1 MDYSAYNIQQQQ
13 QQQQQEAY
21 NYDPTSYQI
30 QPYNHSYSY
39 QQYYPYS
46 QQYPYYP
53 SLPHTDTTYQPH
65 LQYQPEPNPV
75 HPPGVNPTAT
85 EPVSRTPAHV
95 PTGPSQY
102 RGRGGRAFRG
112 GGRGRGRRLNGGKH
126 FPSHAPAAAGA
137 TSVIH
142 PSSSVSG
149 QTPAHVPAAPL
160 QPPSRH
166 VQCEICKVECNTP
179 EILEQHKNGKRH
191 KKNMKVHEELQ
202 RRKGTNGQQSVLI
215 HSPQL
220 NLTYQPKQGQESE
233 KKGFPTGYM
242 GSEVTAINGQQS
254 LLIPN
259 TQSNYTATQV
269 QENMGSEVTADN
281 HKADKELQNNEGQT
295 SQVPAEELAG
305 KSTDN
310 SAVRG
315 RGLKRKTKGGRGGK
329 SMRTDDG
336 SRRRVEPP
344 KPQLA
349 KTFICEVCNVKCE
362 SQVVYDSHLVGKKH
376 MARLNRVHGR
386 QSTVVGFQTLYPSTD
401 INALANAINVQIQ
414 QGDSDP
420 QVLLA
425 QLLVTLISQTQQPAT
440 TPTSSSLAATQIP
453 ASTSVAG
460 SSNELQLSQTQ
471 TSETTS
477 NVEMGNPSGE
487 ANNMLLSA
495 PLLSDLPSSISAL
508 SNSITAQIQQGVSDP
523 QVLLANLLT
532 TILSQAQVP
541 AIAPSSVAAQI
552 SAPST
557 VATQIPPSG
566 PLTTQIPAPSSLA
579 ESNTGPQLFPAQV
592 SEVTAHFDTENPA
605 AETEN
610 QPSTVPLELD
620 ALAGFK

>member
-1 MDYSAYNIQQQQ
+1 MDYPAYNLQQ

-21 NYDPTSYQI
+21 NYDPSSYQM
-30 QPYNHSYSY
+30 QPYNPSYPY

-53 SLPHTDTTYQPH
+53 HTLSDTTYQHH

-149 QTPAHVPAAPL
+149 QTPAPVPAAPS

-166 VQCEICKVECNTP
+166 VQCEICKVECNTL

-202 RRKGTNGQQSVLI
+202 RRKGANGQQSVLI
-215 HSPQL
+215 HSPQ
-220 NLTYQPKQGQESE
+220 ESE
-233 KKGFPTGYM
+233 KKGFPAGYM
-242 GSEVTAINGQQS
+242 GSELTAINGQHN
-254 LLIPN
+254 LLIPS
-259 TQSNYTATQV
+259 TQSNYAATKV
-269 QENMGSEVTADN
+269 QENMGSEFA
-281 HKADKELQNNEGQT
+281 ADKELQNSEGQT
-295 SQVPAEELAG
+295 SQAPAEELAG
-305 KSTDN
+305 KTTDN

-329 SMRTDDG
+329 SMRADDG
-336 SRRRVEPP
+336 SRRRAEPL
-344 KPQLA
+344 KPQQA
-349 KTFICEVCNVKCE
+349 KSFICEVCNVKCE

-376 MARLNRVHGR
+376 LARVNRVHGR
-386 QSTVVGFQTLYPSTD
+386 QPTVAGFQALYPTTD

-440 TPTSSSLAATQIP
+440 TPTSSSLAATQIL
-453 ASTSVAG
+453 AATSVAG

-477 NVEMGNPSGE
+477 NVEMGNPTGE
-487 ANNMLLSA
+487 ANTKLSST
-495 PLLSDLPSSISAL
+495 PLLSDLPGSISAL

-541 AIAPSSVAAQI
+541 AIAP
-552 SAPST
+552 PS
-557 VATQIPPSG
+557 VATQIPAPSSV
-566 PLTTQIPAPSSLA
+566 TTQIPPSDPVTAQIPAPSSLA
-579 ESNTGPQLFPAQV
+579 ESNNGLELLPAQA
-592 SEVTAHFDTENPA
+592 SEITAHVGIENPA
-605 AETEN
+605 AETKN
-610 QPSTVPLELD
+610 QPPSVPLELD
-620 ALAGFK
+620 AQAGFK

>member
-13 QQQQQEAY
+13 QQQEAY
-21 NYDPTSYQI
+21 NYDPSSYQM
-30 QPYNHSYSY
+30 QPYNPSYPY

-53 SLPHTDTTYQPH
+53 HTVSDTTYQPH
-65 LQYQPEPNPV
+65 LQYQPETNPV

-85 EPVSRTPAHV
+85 EPLSRTPAHV

-166 VQCEICKVECNTP
+166 VQCEICKVECNTL
-179 EILEQHKNGKRH
+179 EILEQHKNGKKH

-215 HSPQL
+215 HSPQ
-220 NLTYQPKQGQESE
+220 ESE
-233 KKGFPTGYM
+233 RKGFPTGYM
-242 GSEVTAINGQQS
+242 GSEVTAITGQQN
-254 LLIPN
+254 LLIPS

-269 QENMGSEVTADN
+269 QENMVSEVTP
-281 HKADKELQNNEGQT
+281 DKELQNNEGQT
-295 SQVPAEELAG
+295 SQAPAEELAG
-305 KSTDN
+305 KTTDN

-349 KTFICEVCNVKCE
+349 KSFICEVCNVKCE

-376 MARLNRVHGR
+376 LARLNRVHGR
-386 QSTVVGFQTLYPSTD
+386 QSTVAGFQTLYPTTD

-440 TPTSSSLAATQIP
+440 TPTSSSLAATQVT
-453 ASTSVAG
+453 AAASVAG
-460 SSNELQLSQTQ
+460 SSNEPQLSQTQ

-477 NVEMGNPSGE
+477 KVEMGNPTGE

-495 PLLSDLPSSISAL
+495 PLLSDLPGSISAL

-532 TILSQAQVP
+532 TILSQTQVP
-541 AIAPSSVAAQI
+541 AIAPPSVA
-552 SAPST
+552 
-557 VATQIPPSG
+557 
-566 PLTTQIPAPSSLA
+566 TQIPAPSSLA
-579 ESNTGPQLFPAQV
+579 ESNIGPQLLPAQV
-592 SEVTAHFDTENPA
+592 SEVTAHVEMENPA
-605 AETEN
+605 AETKN
-610 QPSTVPLELD
+610 QPPSVALELD
-620 ALAGFK
+620 APAGLE